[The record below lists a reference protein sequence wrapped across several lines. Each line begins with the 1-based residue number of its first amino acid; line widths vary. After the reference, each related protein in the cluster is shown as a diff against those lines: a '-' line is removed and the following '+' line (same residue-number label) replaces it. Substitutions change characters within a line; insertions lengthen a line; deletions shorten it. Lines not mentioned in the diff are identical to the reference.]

1 MARVIDVRDGRPSG
15 AAHWAMVAAAVLV
28 AAVIGIGLARGLAG
42 PPATEAP
49 AAGQA
54 PAAPAAKPAPT
65 KPPPVLPAR
74 TVLVDAA
81 PADAEAALVDC
92 RAPMQ
97 ALTLALGPGAP
108 LTVCAGA
115 TQVRQMGSMR
125 SYLAQDGGRQ
135 WVLQVDTAGG
145 EVLRVALQGRDGRAY
160 ACEGSDCAGV
170 TLGRHDARGTRQ
182 VTLRSV
188 ALRAGGVTAE
198 IGAEAASSAE
208 ARGPT
213 ASTGTA
219 GAGTADAARAMVSAR
234 LAVGA
239 DDQLPGLACTGPT
252 VAISAPDGA
261 SQKFCGQGGA
271 GFDIADDGTRTYQ
284 FQDFEGRTLAVKLDA
299 QHVITRVSYGPY
311 ACEGTACTGASMSA
325 AEPDN
330 DAAERSFF
338 FGRTT
343 LFEAGGSSKR
353 AGLQLNGSLVL
364 QGQP

>member
-15 AAHWAMVAAAVLV
+15 AAHWVMVGGAVLV

-42 PPATEAP
+42 PAASEAP
-49 AAGQA
+49 AVRQA
-54 PAAPAAKPAPT
+54 PAAPAAKPAPA
-65 KPPPVLPAR
+65 KPPPALPAR

-81 PADAEAALVDC
+81 PAAAEAAPPVDC

-145 EVLRVALQGRDGRAY
+145 EVIKVALQGRDGRAY

-188 ALRAGGVTAE
+188 ALRAGGATAE
-198 IGAEAASSAE
+198 VGAEAGSSAE
-208 ARGPT
+208 ASGPT
-213 ASTGTA
+213 ASTGAA
-219 GAGTADAARAMVSAR
+219 GAARAMVSAR

-239 DDQLPGLACTGPT
+239 DDHLPGLACTGPS

-284 FQDFEGRTLAVKLDA
+284 FQDFEGRTLAIRLDA
-299 QHVITRVSYGPY
+299 QHVITRVSYGSH
-311 ACEGTACTGASMSA
+311 ACEGAACAGATMSA

-343 LFEAGGSSKR
+343 LFDAGGSSTR